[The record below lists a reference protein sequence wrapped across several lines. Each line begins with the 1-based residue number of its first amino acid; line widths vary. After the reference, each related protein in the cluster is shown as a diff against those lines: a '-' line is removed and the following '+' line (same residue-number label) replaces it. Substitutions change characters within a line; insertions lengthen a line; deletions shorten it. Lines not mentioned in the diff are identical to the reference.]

1 MKNTIKFT
9 GIDEMGR
16 HWVGVY
22 SRPATGVMDAHKKAF
37 SDLLSTGIYKNII
50 INNASWHVDD
60 QDGIS
65 LTGGAKTRNGT
76 IPAIC
81 VEDGSDQLHIFEAG
95 KYQGSSDL
103 TASEVESL
111 KFLIRNM

>member
-16 HWVGVY
+16 HWIGVY
-22 SRPATGVMDAHKKAF
+22 SRPAKGAMDAIKKAF
-37 SDLLSTGIYKNII
+37 SDLHSTGMYKNIT

-65 LTGGAKTRNGT
+65 LTGGTKTRNGS

-81 VEDGSDQLHIFEAG
+81 VDDGSDQLHIFEAG

-103 TASEVESL
+103 TVSEVELL